1 VAHSIP
7 TDKTMSSSISSH
19 NYSGPLAIM
28 ASLMFMIGFIT
39 CLNDILLPHLKIVFD
54 LNYSQAALIQLAFF
68 FGYFFA
74 AIPSGKIISI
84 FGYKKGTILGL
95 TIAGIGALMFYPAAS
110 FPSYSFFLLAL
121 FTMAAGFALLQVAIN
136 PYVSVLGKPETSSSR
151 LVLVQAFNSVGTFL
165 APYFGSM
172 LILAGATLTASEISS
187 LSADKAVAYKLGQ
200 ASSVQMP
207 YVGLAIALLV
217 LASILY
223 FLYLPSINSVEG
235 EQEKSTTYSQVW
247 KIRRLRLGVIGI
259 FAYVGGEVAIG
270 SYLVNFIGL
279 PTIAGLPESQAAGFI
294 SYYWGGAM
302 IGRFIGSALLTKVNP
317 SKLLAGQS
325 AIAVLLIIMAI
336 ISSGTFAMYSILL
349 VGLMNS
355 IMFATIFTLAIKDLG
370 PLTNKGGSLLNM
382 AIVGGAVV
390 PYIQG
395 QLADIKGLQFAF
407 IIPIACYL
415 YIVYY
420 GLFGTKSE

>member
-1 VAHSIP
+1 MAHSIP

-172 LILAGATLTASEISS
+172 LILAGATLTASEISLIS
-187 LSADKAVAYKLGQ
+187 FCKRDIIYSGPF
-200 ASSVQMP
+200 SGSV
-207 YVGLAIALLV
+207 
-217 LASILY
+217 
-223 FLYLPSINSVEG
+223 
-235 EQEKSTTYSQVW
+235 
-247 KIRRLRLGVIGI
+247 GI
-259 FAYVGGEVAIG
+259 
-270 SYLVNFIGL
+270 
-279 PTIAGLPESQAAGFI
+279 ES
-294 SYYWGGAM
+294 
-302 IGRFIGSALLTKVNP
+302 
-317 SKLLAGQS
+317 
-325 AIAVLLIIMAI
+325 
-336 ISSGTFAMYSILL
+336 
-349 VGLMNS
+349 
-355 IMFATIFTLAIKDLG
+355 
-370 PLTNKGGSLLNM
+370 
-382 AIVGGAVV
+382 
-390 PYIQG
+390 
-395 QLADIKGLQFAF
+395 
-407 IIPIACYL
+407 
-415 YIVYY
+415 
-420 GLFGTKSE
+420 